1 MKQGQGF
8 KIDRVIGNN
17 VLLIKDVSTGDELVL
32 LGKGIGFSSKDGGWI
47 DDKDPRIEKR
57 FRFDDRNQL
66 RHYQSLLEDI
76 DPEVLVIS
84 EKIIALMEADFK
96 KEVHNKVYLAL
107 PSHIQF
113 AVYRLRNNMEIVNP
127 FLYETKMFYPMEYGI
142 AQKAAQMISQAF
154 ELIIPE
160 DEVGFLTFHVYSA
173 VSNVSVGQLVKFT
186 NLINEMI
193 DLIEARKSIQ
203 IPREGIHYISLITH
217 LRFCIE
223 RIIQKQMVENPFL
236 AEMKRNY
243 KHEYHL
249 ALELSELMKD
259 HLQTEI
265 PEDEIGFMV
274 MHLYRLFQVL
284 GRKLGE

>member
-1 MKQGQGF
+1 MQQDQVF

-17 VLLIKDVSTGDELVL
+17 VLLIKDISTGDELVL
-32 LGKGIGFSSKDGGWI
+32 LGKGLGFASKDGGWI
-47 DDKDPRIEKR
+47 NAKDERIEKR
-57 FRFDDRNQL
+57 FRLDDRDQL
-66 RHYQSLLEDI
+66 RQYQSLLEEI

-113 AVYRLRNNMEIVNP
+113 AVYRLRNNMDIVNP
-127 FLYETKMFYPMEYGI
+127 FLYETKMFYPKEFEI
-142 AQKAAQMISQAF
+142 AEKAAQMMSEAF
-154 ELIIPE
+154 ELNVPE

-173 VSNVSVGQLVKFT
+173 VSNVSVGLLVKFT

-193 DLIEARKSIQ
+193 ELIEIRKAIQ
-203 IPREGIHYISLITH
+203 IPRQGAHYISLITH

-223 RIIQKQMVENPFL
+223 RIIQDQVVANPFL
-236 AEMKRNY
+236 AEMKKNY
-243 KHEYHL
+243 KDEYVL
-249 ALELSELMKD
+249 ALELSEMMKD
-259 HLQTEI
+259 QLHSEV

-284 GRKLGE
+284 GKK

>member
-17 VLLIKDVSTGDELVL
+17 VLLIKDISTGDELVL
-32 LGKGIGFSSKDGGWI
+32 LGKGIGFASKDGSWI
-47 DDKDPRIEKR
+47 DAKDPRIEKR
-57 FRFDDRNQL
+57 FRLDDRDQL
-66 RHYQSLLEDI
+66 RQYQSLLEEI

-84 EKIIALMEADFK
+84 EKIIALMEAEFK

-113 AVYRLRNNMEIVNP
+113 AVYRLRNNMDIVNP
-127 FLYETKMFYPMEYGI
+127 FLYETKMFYPKEFEI
-142 AQKAAQMISQAF
+142 AEKAAQMMSEAF
-154 ELIIPE
+154 ELNVPE

-173 VSNVSVGQLVKFT
+173 VSNVSVGLLVKFT

-193 DLIEARKSIQ
+193 ELIEIRKAIQ
-203 IPREGIHYISLITH
+203 IPRQGAHYISLITH

-223 RIIQKQMVENPFL
+223 RIIQDQVVANPFL
-236 AEMKRNY
+236 AEMKKNY
-243 KHEYHL
+243 KDEYVL
-249 ALELSELMKD
+249 ALELSEMMKD
-259 HLQTEI
+259 QLHSEV

-284 GRKLGE
+284 GKR

>member
-17 VLLIKDVSTGDELVL
+17 VLLIKDVSTGDELIL
-32 LGKGIGFSSKDGGWI
+32 LGKGIGFASKDGGWI
-47 DDKDPRIEKR
+47 DAKDLRIEKR
-57 FRFDDRNQL
+57 FRLDDRNQL
-66 RHYQSLLEDI
+66 RQYQSLLEDI

-96 KEVHNKVYLAL
+96 KNVHNKVYLAL

-113 AVYRLRNNMEIVNP
+113 AVYRLRNNMEIINP
-127 FLYETKMFYPMEYGI
+127 FLYETKMFYPKEFEI
-142 AQKAAQMISQAF
+142 DQKAAQMISQAF

-173 VSNVSVGQLVKFT
+173 VSNITVGQLVKFT
-186 NLINEMI
+186 NLINEII

-203 IPREGIHYISLITH
+203 ISREGIHYISLITH

-223 RIIQKQMVENPFL
+223 RIIQKQAVENPFL
-236 AEMKRNY
+236 VEMRKKYNN
-243 KHEYHL
+243 EYNL

-274 MHLYRLFQVL
+274 MHLYRLFQVF
-284 GRKLGE
+284 GKK